1 MEYGFASKFG
11 NVADLQEWNKVYATK
26 PQILEA
32 PNLPTFFRLSLWY
45 LSPRPGDGPLWSL
58 WPPLTSAMVIL
69 SGVRE
74 RQIPYDIT
82 FM

>member
-11 NVADLQEWNKVYATK
+11 NVADLQEWSKVYATK

-58 WPPLTSAMVIL
+58 WPPLTLASRSSHA
-69 SGVRE
+69 
-74 RQIPYDIT
+74 YT
-82 FM
+82 T